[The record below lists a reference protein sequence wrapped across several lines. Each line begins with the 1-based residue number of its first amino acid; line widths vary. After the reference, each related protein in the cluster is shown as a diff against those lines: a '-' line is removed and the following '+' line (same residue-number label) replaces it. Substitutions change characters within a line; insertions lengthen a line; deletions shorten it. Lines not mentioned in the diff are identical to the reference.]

1 MIKSKKKL
9 IFRTPSV
16 LSKEE
21 LNKAKSHIKKEIL
34 KHIKSGN
41 KSFTVKDIFGY
52 DAWDW
57 GKHHVDIN
65 TIYTAW
71 VAYYTLHEKTWT
83 LDECFTAAYR
93 QAAISLGQL
102 VKQVVNE
109 ISDITF
115 TVTSDGWYLVYKVV

>member
-9 IFRTPSV
+9 VFRTPSV
-16 LSKEE
+16 LSDYEI
-21 LNKAKSHIKKEIL
+21 NKVKSHIKKEIL

-41 KSFTVKDIFGY
+41 KSFTVRDIFGY

-57 GKHHVDIN
+57 GTHHVDIN
-65 TIYTAW
+65 CIYTAW
-71 VAYYTLHEKTWT
+71 VAHYNLHETWT
-83 LDECFTAAYR
+83 LDECFTAAYK
-93 QAAISLGQL
+93 QAAVSLGQL

-115 TVTSDGWYLVYKVV
+115 TMSKPNGWNLTYKVI